1 MKILGRA
8 WCFGD
13 NISTD
18 DIIPGRFFHLRGN
31 IKELAR
37 HTFEDLRPDFSKSVR
52 PGDVIV
58 AGENFGIGS
67 SREHAVHVLK
77 VLGISAIIAKS
88 FSRIFFRNA
97 INIGIP
103 AIVANTSGIDE
114 GDKLEINLNKG
125 TVFDITKNLK
135 ISFKPI
141 PRFLI
146 DILEAGGL
154 IEYVKKYGPNLVRP

>member
-52 PGDVIV
+52 PGDIIV